1 MDKATSR
8 PPIPAFSLTRQIARL
23 RPELDAAWDRVVR
36 SGQFILGPEVEAL
49 EREVAARLGPDVG
62 AVGVAS
68 GSDALYLILLA
79 LGVGPGDEV
88 VTTPFTFFAT
98 AGAVVRTGAVPVF
111 ADVEPDTFN
120 LDPDEALARVTP
132 RTRVILPVH
141 LFGLP
146 ADVAA
151 LRRGFAGAVVEDA
164 AQALGAA
171 VAGRPA
177 GTWGEAAAVSFFP
190 TKNLGA
196 FGDGGLVVSRDAALL
211 DRVRRLRVHGARTKY
226 FHEEV
231 GVNSRLDALQAAV
244 LRVKLGYL
252 DAWTARRRALA
263 ARYREGLAARGLS
276 EVVVAQAEPPGRLHA
291 YHQFTVRVPDREGL
305 RRYLAAQ
312 GIGTAVYYPYPLHR
326 LPAFAQLGYGPG
338 AFPVAERLAAE
349 VLSLPLFP
357 ELEEEEVDRVVD
369 AVAAYYRGA
378 A

>member
-1 MDKATSR
+1 MADGGSLPAV
-8 PPIPAFSLTRQIARL
+8 PAFSLARQIQRL
-23 RPELDAAWDRVVR
+23 RPELDAAWDRVLR

-49 EREVAARLGPDVG
+49 EREIAARLGPDMG

-68 GSDALYLILLA
+68 GSDALYLALVA

-98 AGAVVRTGAVPVF
+98 AGAVVRTGATPVF

-141 LFGLP
+141 LFGLV
-146 ADVAA
+146 ADVER
-151 LRRGFAGAVVEDA
+151 LRRGFAGAVLEDA

-177 GTWGEAAAVSFFP
+177 GTLGEAAAVSFFP

-211 DRVRRLRVHGARTKY
+211 ERVRRLRVHGARAKY

-244 LRVKLGYL
+244 LRVKLGHL

-263 ARYREGLAARGLS
+263 ARYREGLAARGLTDL
-276 EVVVAQAEPPGRLHA
+276 VVPQAEPPGRVHA
-291 YHQFTVRVPDREGL
+291 YHQFTVRAPDRDGL
-305 RRYLAAQ
+305 RRYLAAR
-312 GIGTAVYYPYPLHR
+312 GIGSTVYYPYPLHR
-326 LPAFAQLGYGPG
+326 LPAFAALGYGPG

-357 ELEEEEVDRVVD
+357 ELEEEEVDRVLD